1 DANNMQTLS
10 KTVLQSTM
18 APLINNVSGSADFEY
33 LNVLDQSANILK
45 ASREM
50 QRQERVL
57 TDMQKEIAAKG
68 QQSSANTLPN
78 MPHHDVKDNGLT
90 QKNGATVQEPQNIP
104 LIHEETAESKR
115 TYYKRVSEAKSTL
128 ENFETT
134 MQKAQKAL
142 GIINKIPNPTAQTD
156 KLQDKSQDETKS
168 VQSAQLI
175 MNRAQAQGDASLQ
188 MPLKAQKP
196 IMRKEQSLPQEQTS
210 QSLAKTQAGQNSAQ
224 AQPIQSLAQTQAS
237 QSLAKAITA
246 QNQKLTATNNAARNT
261 ALMSKLFTYADFL
274 RNKAQKPIGIKPQT
288 MEMRKE
294 QSLPQAQAAQSGIIT
309 QNKNTA
315 QNSAITQNKNTAQND
330 TITQNKPT
338 AQNSAITQNAA
349 LENRVFTSAE
359 VLHNKAQKQMQEKAD
374 KAPLPSVQ
382 TAKQREPVTTVNT
395 AASQLVYPMANMAV
409 PTATAVR
416 ASESPAGIFA
426 NTQGSISRYSAQ
438 RGENFMQN
446 AVIPR
451 QSEAPSMQHRALT
464 RQQILK
470 AQGEAQANA
479 QQALPLEYSLSPI
492 YGEPQAKSHLPQDL
506 SKVYSRSEAPV
517 ARVFPKEK
525 NNAPKENTPQDD
537 AMDIPTVHK
546 KSAETHKTT
555 TDIQKQN
562 IEINNSQPIQSVKS
576 ADTTMELQEAEV
588 MRITDK
594 VYHAIESR
602 LRSEKMRRGMW

>member
-1 DANNMQTLS
+1 
-10 KTVLQSTM
+10 
-18 APLINNVSGSADFEY
+18 
-33 LNVLDQSANILK
+33 
-45 ASREM
+45 
-50 QRQERVL
+50 
-57 TDMQKEIAAKG
+57 
-68 QQSSANTLPN
+68 
-78 MPHHDVKDNGLT
+78 
-90 QKNGATVQEPQNIP
+90 
-104 LIHEETAESKR
+104 
-115 TYYKRVSEAKSTL
+115 
-128 ENFETT
+128 
-134 MQKAQKAL
+134 
-142 GIINKIPNPTAQTD
+142 
-156 KLQDKSQDETKS
+156 
-168 VQSAQLI
+168 
-175 MNRAQAQGDASLQ
+175 ASLQ

-196 IMRKEQSLPQEQTS
+196 KMRKEQSLPQEQPV

-224 AQPIQSLAQTQAS
+224 AQPIQSVAQTQAS

-246 QNQKLTATNNAARNT
+246 QNQKLTATNNAVQNT

-274 RNKAQKPIGIKPQT
+274 RNKAQKPIGVKPQT

-315 QNSAITQNKNTAQND
+315 QNS
-330 TITQNKPT
+330 TITQSKLT

-374 KAPLPSVQ
+374 KAHLPAVQ
-382 TAKQREPVTTVNT
+382 NAKQREPVTTVNT

-416 ASESPAGIFA
+416 AAESPVGIFA
-426 NTQGSISRYSAQ
+426 NTQGSISRYLAQ

-446 AVIPR
+446 AAMPR

-464 RQQILK
+464 SQQIFK

-492 YGEPQAKSHLPQDL
+492 YGEPRAKGNLPQDL

-525 NNAPKENTPQDD
+525 SNAPKENTPQDD

-546 KSAETHKTT
+546 KAAETYKTT

>member
-1 DANNMQTLS
+1 
-10 KTVLQSTM
+10 
-18 APLINNVSGSADFEY
+18 
-33 LNVLDQSANILK
+33 
-45 ASREM
+45 
-50 QRQERVL
+50 
-57 TDMQKEIAAKG
+57 
-68 QQSSANTLPN
+68 
-78 MPHHDVKDNGLT
+78 
-90 QKNGATVQEPQNIP
+90 
-104 LIHEETAESKR
+104 
-115 TYYKRVSEAKSTL
+115 
-128 ENFETT
+128 
-134 MQKAQKAL
+134 
-142 GIINKIPNPTAQTD
+142 
-156 KLQDKSQDETKS
+156 
-168 VQSAQLI
+168 
-175 MNRAQAQGDASLQ
+175 
-188 MPLKAQKP
+188 
-196 IMRKEQSLPQEQTS
+196 
-210 QSLAKTQAGQNSAQ
+210 
-224 AQPIQSLAQTQAS
+224 TQAS

-451 QSEAPSMQHRALT
+451 QSEAPTMQHRALT

-470 AQGEAQANA
+470 AQGETQANA

-546 KSAETHKTT
+546 KAAETHKTT

-562 IEINNSQPIQSVKS
+562 IEINNSQP
-576 ADTTMELQEAEV
+576 
-588 MRITDK
+588 
-594 VYHAIESR
+594 
-602 LRSEKMRRGMW
+602 